1 MRTSEEINE
10 LAAALSK
17 AQGEIKNIEKTKV
30 HPHLKS
36 RYADIADGLDVI
48 RPVLSKFNLSLAQA
62 TTVNYE
68 TGAFFLVTRLMHSS
82 GQWIE
87 SVYPLQT
94 GKPMEQG
101 SALTY
106 ARRYSAFAL
115 IGVAGTTE
123 DDDGNAAN
131 GSVAHSASVI
141 KKNET
146 AAKKEELLTKANAIA
161 AEGTEALRKW
171 WPTLP
176 QTERALL
183 NATEINELKDK
194 AAQIDTLK
202 GEEE

>member
-17 AQGEIKNIEKTKV
+17 AQGEIKNIEKTKI

-62 TTVNYE
+62 TTVNYD

-87 SVYPLQT
+87 SIYPLQT

-131 GSVAHSASVI
+131 SGIAHSPSIV
-141 KKNET
+141 KKTEIT
-146 AAKKEELLTKANAIA
+146 AKKEELLQKANGIA

-176 QTERALL
+176 QTDRALL
-183 NATEINELKDK
+183 SATEINELKDK